1 MESLISS
8 FHLNWRLMLAQL
20 VNFGVVFFVLWF
32 FVFKPLSQK
41 MRMRTRKISRSL
53 KEAEQISQNLK
64 KAQDEKA
71 KIIHVARQEAQ
82 KIIEQGQQDAKM
94 ETAKILGATREEA
107 KKILAEQKRVLRQ
120 EKANMLKSVKEDA
133 SDLIISALNSLLP
146 NLIDE
151 KKDQAIIQNA
161 LKKLKKEGETQEQ

>member
-1 MESLISS
+1 
-8 FHLNWRLMLAQL
+8 MLAQL
-20 VNFGVVFFVLWF
+20 INFGVVFFVLWF

-41 MRMRTRKISRSL
+41 MRLRTKKISRSL

-64 KAQDEKA
+64 KAQAEKA
-71 KIIHVARQEAQ
+71 KIIRVAREEAQ
-82 KIIEQGQQDAKM
+82 RIIEQGQRDTKA
-94 ETAKILGATREEA
+94 ETTKILGLTREEA

-120 EKANMLKSVKEDA
+120 EKAKMMKSVKEDA

-151 KKDQAIIQNA
+151 KKDQAIIQDA
-161 LKKLKKEGETQEQ
+161 LKNFPKNKNNENTH